1 MDPSVTLFAI
11 EAGVKLGKKL
21 NDILVNDTNERPLIL
36 PVGDL
41 YGSIQTADAN
51 IYFAQHSELT
61 NENGPY
67 ANLSDEEKLKA
78 YKTILKIKDE
88 SQVSDDGA
96 VKILSDLGKFEQFKK
111 GFGQKPVFQ
120 QFLGTV
126 VEIGV
131 DYLQTFPS
139 TISDATARKYIEAF
153 LSGVDETDFSDGDW
167 NEILSEFFVAGLKVF
182 DENVDDIVNDKRV
195 SVVLGGMTA
204 SLLKQIENLPADDL
218 IFKKDFLKRA
228 GASLLK
234 GALGAVGQN
243 SELYL
248 GQPEDQSKKLINSVV
263 TDVLNGLAGEE
274 NLFSND
280 SLKVI
285 MKSAM
290 LAVSDNTAALTDN
303 PVLAETIKNSLKAMS
318 ESDNLFSQ
326 STVALILQSG
336 LDAIAKNS
344 YTLVDKDN
352 PDRVFIAE
360 TITALATAFSD
371 GLGNGNLRD
380 LISANQLNIIFK
392 VLLNEVAKNPDVL
405 LGENSS
411 VGEKAVLTQVLTSIT
426 ASFGSNPAKI
436 ATGDGLVE
444 LILNLSKIALS
455 NIDQFI
461 KVDNSD
467 PKQNL
472 LYQVLNDA
480 VDSLLSVDD
489 PRNILTRQTL
499 ADTLSSV
506 LSTVSDN
513 VDELA
518 PSQNDLVKLV
528 IQKVL
533 NAASDTLKS
542 NINSGNFAYL
552 VSVILSKAETSILN
566 DSDEFKA
573 LVINSLRSKI

>member
-1 MDPSVTLFAI
+1 MDPSVTLFTI

-61 NENGPY
+61 ADNGPY
-67 ANLSDEEKLKA
+67 ANLTDEEKLKA

-88 SQVSDDGA
+88 SQLSDDGA
-96 VKILSDLGKFEQFKK
+96 VKIISDLGKFEQFKK

-131 DYLQTFPS
+131 DYLQTYPS
-139 TISDATARKYIEAF
+139 TISDEATSKYIEAF
-153 LSGVDETDFSDGDW
+153 LAGVDETDFSDGDW
-167 NEILSEFFVAGLKVF
+167 DEILSEFFVAGLKVF
-182 DENVDDIVNDKRV
+182 DENVDDIINDKRL
-195 SVVLGGMTA
+195 SVVLGGITS
-204 SLLKQIENLPADDL
+204 SLLKQIESLPADDL
-218 IFKKDFLKRA
+218 IFKKSFLKRA
-228 GASLLK
+228 GSSLLK
-234 GALGAVGQN
+234 GALSAVGQN

-248 GQPEDQSKKLINSVV
+248 GQSEDQSKKLINSVV
-263 TDVLNGLAGEE
+263 TDVLNGLAGQE

-290 LAVSDNTAALTDN
+290 LAVSENTAALTDN
-303 PVLAETIKNSLKAMS
+303 PVLATTIKNSLKAMS
-318 ESDNLFSQ
+318 DSDNLFSQ

-336 LDAIAKNS
+336 LDAIAANS

-360 TITALATAFSD
+360 TITALASAFSD
-371 GLGNGNLRD
+371 ELGNGKLRD
-380 LISANQLNIIFK
+380 LISANQLNTIFK

-405 LGENSS
+405 LGKNSS
-411 VGEKAVLTQVLTSIT
+411 AGEKAILTQVLTSIT

-444 LILNLSKIALS
+444 LILNLSKIALA

-472 LYQVLNDA
+472 LYQVLNVA
-480 VDSLLSVDD
+480 VDSSMSVDD
-489 PRNILTRQTL
+489 PRNILTKQTL

-518 PSQNDLVKLV
+518 PSQNDLIKLV

-552 VSVILSKAETSILN
+552 VSVILSKAESSILN
-566 DSDEFKA
+566 DSDQLKA

>member
-88 SQVSDDGA
+88 SQISDDGA

-139 TISDATARKYIEAF
+139 TISDATTRKYIEAF

-336 LDAIAKNS
+336 LDAIAQNS

-352 PDRVFIAE
+352 QDRVFIAE

-371 GLGNGNLRD
+371 ELGNGNLRD
-380 LISANQLNIIFK
+380 LISANQLNTIFK

-480 VDSLLSVDD
+480 VGSLLSVDD
-489 PRNILTRQTL
+489 PRNILSRQTL

-518 PSQNDLVKLV
+518 PSQNNLVKLV